1 MSPEGEHPV
10 IVFDGVC
17 VLCSRW
23 VDFILRHDRT
33 GRFRLAAMQG
43 QHGRALLV
51 AHGLSPDD
59 PVSFLLVEQDRGYRD
74 TDAIVRVLRHL
85 GGPWRPA
92 SAMLRMVPRRWRDG
106 AYRWLARHRYHLFG
120 RRAQCRLREPDQA
133 WRFID

>member
-1 MSPEGEHPV
+1 MSPEPGHPV

-23 VDFILRHDRT
+23 VDFVLRHDRA
-33 GRFRLAAMQG
+33 GRFRLTAMQG

-59 PVSFLLVEQDRGYRD
+59 PVSFLLVDRGRGYRD
-74 TDAIVRVLRHL
+74 TDAIVRVLDQL
-85 GGPWRPA
+85 GGSWRA
-92 SAMLRMVPRRWRDG
+92 AGAMLRAIPRRLRDP
-106 AYRWLARHRYHLFG
+106 AYRWTARHRYRLFG
-120 RRAQCRLREPDQA
+120 RRVQCRLPEPEQA